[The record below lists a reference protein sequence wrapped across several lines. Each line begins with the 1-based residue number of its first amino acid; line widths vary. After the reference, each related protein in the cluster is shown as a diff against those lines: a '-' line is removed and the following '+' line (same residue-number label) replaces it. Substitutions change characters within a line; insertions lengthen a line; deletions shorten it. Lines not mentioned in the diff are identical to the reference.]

1 MSAQRPLPKKLLRAL
16 SRGVLRARDAGAF
29 GVTRAQLSRWVE
41 DGALDR
47 VGRGLYALPDRELDE
62 NESLVHVA
70 KRVDGG
76 IICLLSALRFHN
88 LTTQN
93 PSEVWVAI
101 PRSTRAPHLDW
112 PPLRVIRWSG
122 AVLTEGIEQR
132 KVGGGTI
139 RITSPPRTVADCFK
153 HRNTVG
159 IDVAIE
165 ALRDYRR
172 QKVGSLD
179 QLMAA
184 AAVCRMQ
191 RVIQPYVEAIT

>member
-1 MSAQRPLPKKLLRAL
+1 MQRAL
-16 SRGVLRARDAGAF
+16 SSAVLRARDAEAF
-29 GVTRAQLSRWVE
+29 GVSRAQLSRWVD
-41 DGALDR
+41 DGTLER

-62 NESLVHVA
+62 HESLVHVA

-76 IICLLSALRFHN
+76 IICLLSALRFHD

-101 PRSTRAPHLDW
+101 PRNTRPPRLNW

-122 AVLTEGIEQR
+122 NVLTEGIEER
-132 KVGGGTI
+132 KIGGSRI

-159 IDVAIE
+159 LDVAIE

-172 QKVGSLD
+172 QRVGTLD

-184 AAVCRMQ
+184 ATLCRVQ
-191 RVIQPYVEAIT
+191 RVMRPYVEAVT